1 MARVGAGHLQLQ
13 GAPSGLGV
21 ITSYIDLPWI
31 GIQSSAVDH
40 DIANA
45 QRLSAMHHQYSGF
58 QHRATGCRCLHLFM
72 EIISRDR

>member
-1 MARVGAGHLQLQ
+1 VLRGKSAF
-13 GAPSGLGV
+13 SGLTL

-58 QHRATGCRCLHLFM
+58 QHRATAVGVCTYLWK
-72 EIISRDR
+72 

>member
-1 MARVGAGHLQLQ
+1 LARVGAGHLQLQ

-45 QRLSAMHHQYSGF
+45 QRLSAMHRQYSGF
-58 QHRATGCRCLHLFM
+58 QHRATAVGVCTYFM